1 VNFREA
7 HRQAMDAAAEAHE
20 EYAVDT
26 FARVDVFA
34 VIVEAGIDLFFR
46 PTGDVAGAYLPAAA
60 FGAGGIVINS
70 DHPLALQR
78 YSGGHELGHHWYGHG
93 AKVDYEVELATGPD
107 RDRLDPEEMLAE
119 AFASWFLMPPELVEL
134 MLERVGVERPRTPRD
149 VYQLALRLGTSYQA
163 TCYHL
168 PSVQLLKSASAHT
181 WAQMTLRT
189 IKEELTS
196 LPRPGGWRQDVWAI
210 REGDEGQTLTVRR
223 GDRLVFELADVE
235 VVTLPPGAT
244 LLEGTAETLFSRTPF
259 VEMDVALDAPPGAT
273 AIGLSHAGRPFQ
285 LGLQV
290 ERSQIGPYWSDAAPA
305 PARRAP

>member
-1 VNFREA
+1 MNFRDA

-20 EYAVDT
+20 EYGIDT
-26 FARVDVFA
+26 FARIDVFA
-34 VIVEAGIDLFFR
+34 VIIEAGIDLFFR
-46 PTGDVAGAYLPAAA
+46 PTGDVAGAYLPAAT
-60 FGAGGIVINS
+60 FGATGIVINS

-78 YSGGHELGHHWYGHG
+78 YSGGHEFGHHWYGHG
-93 AKVDYEVELATGPD
+93 AKVDYEVELATRPE
-107 RDRLDPEEMLAE
+107 RDRLDSEEMLAE

-168 PSVQLLKSASAHT
+168 PSVQLFKSDSAHA
-181 WAQMTLRT
+181 WAQLTLRT

-223 GDRLVFELADVE
+223 GDRLVFELADTE

-244 LLEGTAETLFSRTPF
+244 LLDGTAETLFSGTPF
-259 VEMDVALDAPPGAT
+259 VEVDIALDAPPGVT
-273 AIGLSHAGRPFQ
+273 AIGLSCAGQPLQ
-285 LGLQV
+285 LGLQI
-290 ERSQIGPYWSDAAPA
+290 ERQQIGPYWSDTAAPV
-305 PARRAP
+305 RRAP